1 MNDLMR
7 YAADLEGVAGRRLP
21 PVEKWNPEYCGELD
35 LTIRADGTWIY
46 QGTPIGRERLVR
58 LFSTVLRR
66 EGEQYF
72 LVTPVEKLK
81 ITVEDAPFTAV
92 LIREEGDGED
102 SKLVFTTNVGDE
114 VTAGLDHAL
123 SWRNRPGGGAPYI
136 HVRAG
141 LDALLSRSVMF
152 DLVSL
157 GERRLVGQTEKFG
170 VTSGGVYFP
179 LANVSDIFSDASI

>member
-1 MNDLMR
+1 MR

-21 PVEKWNPEYCGELD
+21 PVDQWNPEYCGELD
-35 LTIRADGTWIY
+35 LTIRADGTWTY
-46 QGTPIGRERLVR
+46 QGTPIRRARLVR

-66 EGEQYF
+66 EGERYF

-92 LIREEGDGED
+92 LMREEGAGED

-114 VTAGLDHAL
+114 VTAGRDHAL
-123 SWRNRPGGGAPYI
+123 SWRNRLGGGAPYI

-157 GERRLVGQTEKFG
+157 GETRLIGETEKFG

-179 LANVSDIFSDASI
+179 LANVSEIFSDASI